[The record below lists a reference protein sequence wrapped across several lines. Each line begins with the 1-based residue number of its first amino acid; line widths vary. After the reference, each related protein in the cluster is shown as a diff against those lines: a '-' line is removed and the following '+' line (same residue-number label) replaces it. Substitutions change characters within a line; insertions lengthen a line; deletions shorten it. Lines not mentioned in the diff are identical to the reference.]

1 MLTREPEVRS
11 NIGSNTATTMDRCT
25 GTDSLRGQ
33 LILLVIFGL
42 VVLLRWLR

>member
-11 NIGSNTATTMDRCT
+11 NIGSNTATKTERCN
-25 GTDSLRGQ
+25 GAESLRGQ
-33 LILLVIFGL
+33 LILLVIFAL

>member
-1 MLTREPEVRS
+1 MLTREPEVRP
-11 NIGSNTATTMDRCT
+11 NIGINTAAKTDRRN
-25 GTDSLRGQ
+25 GAESLWGQ